1 MRCIV
6 CDKEAQWCVKGTS
19 TGYCDEHA
27 HEMFSDTSYL
37 ASVEEE
43 AQRLKT
49 LVDSEQ
55 ESHTS
60 D

>member
-19 TGYCDEHA
+19 TAYCDEHA

-37 ASVEEE
+37 SSVEEE
-43 AQRLKT
+43 AQRLKKV
-49 LVDSEQ
+49 VDAALDSSEK
-55 ESHTS
+55 
-60 D
+60 